1 MSFSSV
7 VKEELESR
15 IDLAK
20 HCQIAEFAAIMALC
34 GKAAYDGS
42 GEPFLVME
50 TENEAVARKFA
61 VLAEKAFQAQPRE
74 APGGH
79 EGRRGSDICLQITG
93 QAKVMRILMA
103 LKWQD
108 DEHGPIKKVFAHPLI
123 VQKECCKRAFIRGA
137 FLAAGSISDPQKFYH
152 YEVVCDSED
161 DAKRL
166 SEIIEFFHLE
176 AKVIARKKN
185 FIVYIK
191 EGSHITDCL
200 NVMGA
205 VVSQMELY
213 NVMILK
219 GVRNDLNRKVNCE
232 TANLNKTVEAGV
244 KQMRDIEYIRDT
256 VGLSYLK
263 DPLYEV
269 AVIRLENVDMNLK
282 DIGELLSPKVGKS
295 GVNHRLRRISEIAQ
309 ELRRKNGVP
318 EPGQNKTDI

>member
-1 MSFSSV
+1 M
-7 VKEELESR
+7 
-15 IDLAK
+15 
-20 HCQIAEFAAIMALC
+20 
-34 GKAAYDGS
+34 
-42 GEPFLVME
+42 
-50 TENEAVARKFA
+50 
-61 VLAEKAFQAQPRE
+61 
-74 APGGH
+74 
-79 EGRRGSDICLQITG
+79 
-93 QAKVMRILMA
+93 
-103 LKWQD
+103 
-108 DEHGPIKKVFAHPLI
+108 
-123 VQKECCKRAFIRGA
+123 
-137 FLAAGSISDPQKFYH
+137 AAGSISDPQKFYH